1 VRARSATVETKDF
14 HVSGAAEVGWEP
26 LLAGLNVDL
35 RIAVYQGKIA
45 MVRHR
50 RRVRMTR
57 LSRTGT
63 AKMRRLN
70 QAGCRSM
77 CVM

>member
-1 VRARSATVETKDF
+1 VRSATVETKDF
-14 HVSGAAEVGWEP
+14 HVSGATEGGWEP
-26 LLAGLNVDL
+26 LLVVLSVEA
-35 RIAVYQGKIA
+35 RIAVYQGRIV
-45 MVRHR
+45 MMRHR
-50 RRVRMTR
+50 RRVRMKR

-63 AKMRRLN
+63 VKMRRLN